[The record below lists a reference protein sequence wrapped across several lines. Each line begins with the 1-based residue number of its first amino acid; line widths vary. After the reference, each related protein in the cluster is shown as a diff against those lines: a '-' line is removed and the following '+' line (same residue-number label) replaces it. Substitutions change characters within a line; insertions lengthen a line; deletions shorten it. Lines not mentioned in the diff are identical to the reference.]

1 MHALENPVGSLSTT
15 FEAIQAVMKLAA
27 QLSEN
32 MRGLSDIW
40 APPIYRRLLSFD
52 RRERDMSERCLLKIK
67 SSILP
72 PTLTLSKVLAA
83 DLKQTLLP
91 GMRNM
96 LQDHGRKLCTIQA
109 WGWYIRLLGSNAVKN
124 RHLVNEMLKILEQTF
139 SDPVPQVQIASVVA
153 WEGLIDALI
162 QPPTL
167 SQHTGIAP
175 GNDTHRSG
183 PVPSYASTSNG
194 ENQIDGF
201 SKSIKLIMKPLIVLI
216 SSKCDISVRSSCL
229 NTWCYL
235 LHKLDVSVNLA
246 SVIKTVL
253 EPIFEVTFQRGIDD
267 KNVCLWGTCVDLLYE
282 FISSKIREGDGEMN
296 DRVNLRTLP
305 DKATSLRSPIVGQG
319 SSEGYPIKWLPWDLN
334 KLDFHL
340 KMVCLLACQGLMTC
354 VDSKNRKLAF
364 ESALKIFRTVLKGV
378 QVEFRKT
385 TNDYNEILLCISTI
399 LKFVKWACEDVPE
412 FIAVGSNDLPCAALQ
427 FVEATKVDLDPSV
440 LASPLYGVHLDLKH
454 VKEMQ
459 YANNIEYAKVLGISS
474 FVFMDMV
481 SPMVFLTVLYLSV
494 VVQSVSSLSDTE
506 RVVRAMEKYP
516 SFVFSSYDSLENM
529 HATLHFLYMHGQQL
543 SHGGFCWLKI
553 WRVIAK
559 GLKQKIDA
567 VGDLDFL
574 KSDSDD
580 TGYLVLYCLLCYPF
594 VACYSS
600 PRLSNSEKAGDREE
614 SCMVSSQWELE
625 LELVMEAWR
634 SLYDSASC
642 ISPLQCTGMN
652 SFAEGLCKAL
662 VTVLSESIDSSISHS
677 SIDSL
682 LKQNERTIFLFIY
695 SEVAVYVL
703 ENIQVWDDDALQLRV
718 RESHDYKDCSH
729 IESSL
734 ELVKRF
740 MMLSLTIMK
749 ANIFS
754 DLGVVSRVFASMTCF
769 VERLCL
775 KQDIFLLIEVVSDP
789 IVQWLSLCREIQEE
803 NLIHLLHQFWSHM
816 LDCFWRIQ
824 PPIIFDSV
832 LLNLQAPLLQI
843 TLDHP
848 YAPISDA
855 TIAFWK
861 STYGK
866 KRKLHFP
873 QCLLPVLDKLSRNG
887 RIRFHKGSTSFS
899 VNSSAVLEVI
909 GAQPRYRVTAIQQ
922 RNSKRV
928 GFTEDTGNGIDSPLG
943 LEKKR
948 LKLAENQRKASADYL
963 EIDGASNC
971 NSPRVKTCKILDFT
985 HGNPDLHVQNE
996 LRNSHSILK
1005 RLRKE
1010 V

>member
-1 MHALENPVGSLSTT
+1 M
-15 FEAIQAVMKLAA
+15 
-27 QLSEN
+27 
-32 MRGLSDIW
+32 
-40 APPIYRRLLSFD
+40 
-52 RRERDMSERCLLKIK
+52 
-67 SSILP
+67 
-72 PTLTLSKVLAA
+72 
-83 DLKQTLLP
+83 
-91 GMRNM
+91 
-96 LQDHGRKLCTIQA
+96 
-109 WGWYIRLLGSNAVKN
+109 
-124 RHLVNEMLKILEQTF
+124 
-139 SDPVPQVQIASVVA
+139 
-153 WEGLIDALI
+153 IDALI

-175 GNDTHRSG
+175 GNDTHQSG

-201 SKSIKLIMKPLIVLI
+201 SKSIKLIMKPLIVII

-319 SSEGYPIKWLPWDLN
+319 SSEVYPIKWLPWDLN

-594 VACYSS
+594 VACYCS

-614 SCMVSSQWELE
+614 LCMVSSQWELE

-703 ENIQVWDDDALQLRV
+703 ENIQVWDDDTLQLRV

-734 ELVKRF
+734 ELVKRCGHY
-740 MMLSLTIMK
+740 
-749 ANIFS
+749 FS
-754 DLGVVSRVFASMTCF
+754 YKTEGGFFLCECSFISMVC
-769 VERLCL
+769 
-775 KQDIFLLIEVVSDP
+775 S
-789 IVQWLSLCREIQEE
+789 
-803 NLIHLLHQFWSHM
+803 
-816 LDCFWRIQ
+816 
-824 PPIIFDSV
+824 
-832 LLNLQAPLLQI
+832 
-843 TLDHP
+843 
-848 YAPISDA
+848 
-855 TIAFWK
+855 
-861 STYGK
+861 
-866 KRKLHFP
+866 
-873 QCLLPVLDKLSRNG
+873 
-887 RIRFHKGSTSFS
+887 
-899 VNSSAVLEVI
+899 
-909 GAQPRYRVTAIQQ
+909 
-922 RNSKRV
+922 
-928 GFTEDTGNGIDSPLG
+928 
-943 LEKKR
+943 
-948 LKLAENQRKASADYL
+948 
-963 EIDGASNC
+963 
-971 NSPRVKTCKILDFT
+971 
-985 HGNPDLHVQNE
+985 
-996 LRNSHSILK
+996 
-1005 RLRKE
+1005 
-1010 V
+1010 